1 MLPCNMYVNILMLRY
16 QSCWTNTNNRV
27 WAMLTSGKHSILS
40 LPLLGRIIPQAL
52 YCNYIVSFLTKTS
65 NGILLASTYC
75 ISISLPHFMITEL
88 KPVQIC
94 VVYLIVVNKSKT
106 SVLHIMADLYGR
118 TSTRTMHFVLQR
130 IIADRVQVMLI
141 YFVNND

>member
-1 MLPCNMYVNILMLRY
+1 
-16 QSCWTNTNNRV
+16 
-27 WAMLTSGKHSILS
+27 
-40 LPLLGRIIPQAL
+40 
-52 YCNYIVSFLTKTS
+52 
-65 NGILLASTYC
+65 
-75 ISISLPHFMITEL
+75 MITEL